1 MHVPNAERTKVFE
14 NDTPMNRIAAPREMV
29 GPAIFL
35 SSRAASFCTGV
46 DLLVD
51 GGFCCW

>member
-1 MHVPNAERTKVFE
+1 VE
-14 NDTPMNRIAAPREMV
+14 EMV

-35 SSRAASFCTGV
+35 VSQASSFCTGV

-51 GGFCCW
+51 GGFVCW

>member
-1 MHVPNAERTKVFE
+1 MGRMASVNEWW
-14 NDTPMNRIAAPREMV
+14 APR
-29 GPAIFL
+29 
-35 SSRAASFCTGV
+35 SSWPSDASSFCTGV